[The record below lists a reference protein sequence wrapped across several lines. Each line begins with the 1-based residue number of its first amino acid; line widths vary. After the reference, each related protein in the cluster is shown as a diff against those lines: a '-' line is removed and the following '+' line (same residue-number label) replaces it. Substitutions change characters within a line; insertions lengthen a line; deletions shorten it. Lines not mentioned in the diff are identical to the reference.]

1 MPKWGKYKKS
11 YRKEWETD
19 PDLKTWIT
27 PVPGDDSKARC
38 KYCNTEIRAQL
49 NDLKEHGATK
59 KHKSRCE
66 PRVKSF
72 AVPVVGSGGGAGTVK
87 DDQKRR
93 ELRIATYVACHTSI
107 NAVQDLSDILQ
118 EEMMHRTTCTA
129 IITSVLAPHFR
140 EELKEDVGE
149 SPYSL
154 YLDETTDISVNKLLC
169 ICVKY
174 RSQKHNKF
182 VTTYLGLVDLLSA
195 DAQGISDAIVS
206 FLSECGLDIKHMV
219 GIATDDTSVMVG
231 KHHSVFT
238 LLKQKQPSLQLIR
251 CVCHSLDIV
260 AHKAMQLLPSNVEYM
275 IRETYNWF
283 AHSAKRQS
291 DYNSVYKTINDGGCP
306 LKFISSSSTR
316 WLMMSDCI
324 ERILEQEDAL
334 KLHFGLV
341 SSAEHC
347 YAARLLN
354 DMYTDKSNSLYMHFL
369 QPVLIEIKTDAD
381 LGSSF
386 QQQLEAS
393 TLAPELK
400 DRISVSCFD
409 FLKEVLVQYQMHLPE
424 SMEMLRKLELF
435 CPKLVMS
442 SVNRPGVKDLPAE
455 FFSCSVDA
463 LESQWRNIASAGFS
477 SGQAIDAFWLEVEAF
492 QDARGNQCFKDLA
505 LGVIRLLTL
514 PISIA
519 HVKRAFSQVT
529 LLKDDTRNRM
539 GLRLLSSLMD
549 VSSGL
554 SRNGLT
560 SATFKPPRQLL
571 GRVKSQTSSNQA
583 PPLGL
588 STSVDGGPLLTT
600 TDSPQNQARHY
611 KVLQELYKSRPNKK
625 DVAQLLDLEYQARFF
640 YLSFCGG

>member
-1 MPKWGKYKKS
+1 MPKWGKYKKC
-11 YRKEWETD
+11 YRNEWETD
-19 PDLKTWIT
+19 PELKTWIAAVT
-27 PVPGDDSKARC
+27 GDDSKARC

-59 KHKSRCE
+59 KHKSRCA
-66 PRVKSF
+66 PSVKSF
-72 AVPVVGSGGGAGTVK
+72 AVPVGSGVGQNTVK
-87 DDQKRR
+87 DDQKRC

-107 NAVQDLSDILQ
+107 IAVQDLSDILQ
-118 EEMMHRTTCTA
+118 EEMGAFKMHRTKCTA
-129 IITSVLAPHFR
+129 VITSVLAPHFR
-140 EELKEDVGE
+140 EELKADIGE

-174 RSQKHNKF
+174 RSQKHNRF
-182 VTTYLGLVDLLSA
+182 VSTYLGLVNLLTA

-206 FLSECGLDIKHMV
+206 FLSECGLDIKNMV
-219 GIATDDTSVMVG
+219 GIATDGASVMVG
-231 KHHSVFT
+231 KNHSVFT

-260 AHKAMQLLPSNVEYM
+260 AHKAMQLLPSNLDYM

-291 DYNSVYKTINDGGCP
+291 DYSSVYKTINDGGCP
-306 LKFISSSSTR
+306 LKFISPSSTR
-316 WLMMSDCI
+316 WLVISDCI

-334 KLHFGLV
+334 KLHFSLV

-354 DMYTDKSNSLYMHFL
+354 EMYSDKSNSLYMHFL
-369 QPVLIEIKTDAD
+369 RPVLMEIKTVNKYFQLETGDTLGVFRDLDRLYMSTLRRIVKPSVLRMNNDSRLRELDLKSSSLYLSHQDAD

-386 QQQLEAS
+386 QQQLDAS

-400 DRISVSCFD
+400 DRISARCFD
-409 FLKEVLVQYQMHLPE
+409 ILKEVLVQYQMRLPA

-435 CPKLVMS
+435 GPTLVMS
-442 SVNRPGVKDLPAE
+442 KIDRPGVKDLPAE
-455 FFSCSVDA
+455 FFSCSVDI

-477 SGQAIDAFWLEVEAF
+477 STRAIDAFWLEVEAF
-492 QDARGNQCFKDLA
+492 QDAGGNQCFKDLA

-514 PISIA
+514 PISNA
-519 HVKRAFSQVT
+519 HVERAFSQVT

-549 VSSGL
+549 VRSGL

-571 GRVKSQTSSNQA
+571 
-583 PPLGL
+583 
-588 STSVDGGPLLTT
+588 
-600 TDSPQNQARHY
+600 
-611 KVLQELYKSRPNKK
+611 
-625 DVAQLLDLEYQARFF
+625 ARFDSSM
-640 YLSFCGG
+640 Y